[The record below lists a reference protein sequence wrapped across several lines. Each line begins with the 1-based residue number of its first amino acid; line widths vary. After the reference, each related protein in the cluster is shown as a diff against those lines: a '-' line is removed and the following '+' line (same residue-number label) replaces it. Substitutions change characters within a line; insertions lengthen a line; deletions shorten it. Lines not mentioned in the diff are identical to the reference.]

1 MSSLSPIPSE
11 SVERILVFR
20 IGELGDTLIA
30 LPAFWEVR
38 RHFPHAHL
46 CLLSN
51 DHQASAGRRS
61 RSVLPET
68 GLFDSYLEYP
78 SSTSGTPW
86 RSALRLYQGVA
97 RGRFDLL
104 VYLAPRLRK
113 PLQVQRD
120 LLFFRTAGIHQVV
133 GNSGFEPMPPHRPG
147 NQIPTVQHETEHLLA
162 RLKRSGIPANAGGS
176 LSRELLL
183 QPDEKERTRSWLES
197 ERVPESRMIVG
208 FGPSAAHTS
217 KMWPEDQYRELG
229 LRLIQS
235 HNIHPIVFGG
245 ANDAAMGARLIK
257 AWGRGS
263 NAAGVLWVRE
273 AAAAMEQCVL
283 YVGNDTGT
291 THLAAAAGA
300 PCVAVYSAQDW
311 PGKWHPYGAGHV
323 IFRRNVPCAGCRLST
338 CTTNQ
343 LRCLTEISV
352 DEVFNGCAH
361 LLAQLPRARGD
372 RGWPG
377 LVLPVL

>member
-1 MSSLSPIPSE
+1 
-11 SVERILVFR
+11 VLVFR

-30 LPAFWEVR
+30 FPAFWAVR
-38 RHFPHAHL
+38 RHFPGAHL
-46 CLLSN
+46 CLLTN
-51 DHQASAGRRS
+51 ELQASGGKRS

-68 GLFDSYLEYP
+68 GLFDSFLEYP

-104 VYLAPRLRK
+104 VYLAPRLRS

-120 LLFFRTAGIHQVV
+120 LLFFRTAGIHRVV
-133 GNSGFEPMPPHRPG
+133 GHSGFEPMPRHSPG
-147 NQIPTVQHETEHLLA
+147 AQLPTIQHESDHLLS
-162 RLKRSGIPANAGGS
+162 RLKRSGIPADNGG
-176 LSRELLL
+176 LFSRDLLL
-183 QPDEKERTRSWLES
+183 QPDEKERARTWLES
-197 ERVPESRMIVG
+197 ERVPEDRAIVG
-208 FGPSAAHTS
+208 FGPSSAHTA
-217 KMWPEDQYRELG
+217 KMWPEERYRELG
-229 LRLIQS
+229 SRLIQA
-235 HNIHPIVFGG
+235 HNIHPVVFGG

-311 PGKWHPYGAGHV
+311 PGKWHPYGARHV
-323 IFRRNVPCAGCRLST
+323 VIRRDVPCAGCRLTT
-338 CTTNQ
+338 CTTNK
-343 LRCLTEISV
+343 LRCLTEINA
-352 DEVFNGCAH
+352 DEVFEACSRQ
-361 LLAQLPRARGD
+361 LAELPRVRRGG
-372 RGWPG
+372 RP
-377 LVLPVL
+377 LPVL